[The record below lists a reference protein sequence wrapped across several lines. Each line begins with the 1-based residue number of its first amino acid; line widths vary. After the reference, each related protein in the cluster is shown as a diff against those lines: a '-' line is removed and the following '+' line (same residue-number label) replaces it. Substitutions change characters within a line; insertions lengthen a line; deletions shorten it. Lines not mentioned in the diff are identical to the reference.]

1 MVDMEDEIL
10 LTYEED
16 ALLEDNVMVTETM
29 VAIAAEVEQGIA
41 SPAVSS
47 ASPSPAHSRQHS
59 EAPSAR

>member
-1 MVDMEDEIL
+1 MEDEIL

-16 ALLEDNVMVTETM
+16 ALLEDYVMVPEAM
-29 VAIAAEVEQGIA
+29 VAIAEVEQGIA

-47 ASPSPAHSRQHS
+47 ASPSPAHSLQYS